1 MAFLN
6 FPFIAVVCAR
16 YLVTNDTLLLEDKCK
31 LMLPVLCQKMTSVS
45 VQFDIEKTNIPEVIS
60 QEREK

>member
-1 MAFLN
+1 
-6 FPFIAVVCAR
+6 
-16 YLVTNDTLLLEDKCK
+16 
-31 LMLPVLCQKMTSVS
+31 MTSVS